1 MEKYLP
7 ITESEKNSILQ
18 KHSSFYNGYSVGNV
32 PNNTNP
38 LLQDDGPSDT
48 NGITI
53 NNKGKVKTYTNHL
66 VNEEKMKVIEDG
78 IDFPPKFVDE
88 EEDYSYSEDSYDED
102 VDGDEEYYSY
112 SEDSYD
118 EDVDGDEEDYS
129 YSENSYDKDV
139 DGINSAFMKLI
150 SNLPTNDEDE
160 EEWDEEEWDEEEW
173 DEEEWDEEEWDEEE
187 WDEEEDIDLYEE
199 EVYEGETCEVC
210 GGEMME
216 GECIECGGLYENLDE
231 DLIES
236 LKVEKS
242 KINEMFKRFDRY

>member
-129 YSENSYDKDV
+129 YSEDSYDEDV
-139 DGINSAFMKLI
+139 DGINSAFMRLI
-150 SNLPTNDEDE
+150 SDLPTNDYDEDMDDFEDE
-160 EEWDEEEWDEEEW
+160 EEMEGPEYDFEDEEEM
-173 DEEEWDEEEWDEEE
+173 
-187 WDEEEDIDLYEE
+187 DIDLYEE
-199 EVYEGETCEVC
+199 EVYEGETCEAC

>member
-38 LLQDDGPSDT
+38 LLQDEGPSDT

-78 IDFPPKFVDE
+78 IDFPPEFGDEGEDYSFSEDSYDEYVDGD

-102 VDGDEEYYSY
+102 VDG
-112 SEDSYD
+112 
-118 EDVDGDEEDYS
+118 
-129 YSENSYDKDV
+129 
-139 DGINSAFMKLI
+139 INSAFMKLI
-150 SNLPTNDEDE
+150 SDLPTNDYDEDMDDFEDE
-160 EEWDEEEWDEEEW
+160 EEMEGPEYDFEDEEEM
-173 DEEEWDEEEWDEEE
+173 
-187 WDEEEDIDLYEE
+187 DIDLYEE
-199 EVYEGETCEVC
+199 EVYEGETCEAC

>member
-102 VDGDEEYYSY
+102 VDG
-112 SEDSYD
+112 
-118 EDVDGDEEDYS
+118 
-129 YSENSYDKDV
+129 
-139 DGINSAFMKLI
+139 INSAFMRLI
-150 SNLPTNDEDE
+150 SDLPTNDYDEDMDDFEDE
-160 EEWDEEEWDEEEW
+160 EEMEGPEYDFEDEEEM
-173 DEEEWDEEEWDEEE
+173 
-187 WDEEEDIDLYEE
+187 DIDLYEE
-199 EVYEGETCEVC
+199 EVYEGETCEAC